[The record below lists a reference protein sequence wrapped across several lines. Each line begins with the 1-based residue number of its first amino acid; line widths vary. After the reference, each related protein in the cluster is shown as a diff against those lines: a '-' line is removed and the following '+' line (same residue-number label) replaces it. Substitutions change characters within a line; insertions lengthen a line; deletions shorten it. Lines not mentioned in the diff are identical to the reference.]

1 MPRQFFALIPVVHI
15 EGGRA
20 TLPPAPTTGEVPPP
34 TSPLEVA
41 RYWSSQGAQRIQVVD
56 ADAAA
61 GKEPNTRA
69 IGELVRKMH
78 NHARI
83 DLVAGV
89 FDDATLTEAAKT
101 KAAQIVL
108 GTKAL
113 ADLDFVGRAI
123 AKYHSEISLG
133 LVIGEGGVLH
143 APGSAADGLDIW
155 GLLPQLDAMGT
166 AHYLVVDAATGGH
179 WWSRHHSNL
188 AQFCASTSVPVTA
201 GSGVSSLENIH
212 DLCNLAVD
220 GLDGVVIG
228 HALDSGTFTY
238 AEARTGA
245 EARYDPYEWGPAQ
258 P

>member
-1 MPRQFFALIPVVHI
+1 MPTQFFALIPVVRI

-20 TLPPAPTTGEVPPP
+20 TLPPSPIGEVSPP

-41 RYWSSQGAQRIQVVD
+41 RYWSSQGAQRIQVID

-61 GKEPNTRA
+61 GKAPATHA
-69 IGELVRKMH
+69 ISELVRKMH

-83 DLVAGV
+83 DLVSGV
-89 FDDATLTEAAKT
+89 FDDATLAEAAQT
-101 KAAQIVL
+101 KPAQLVL
-108 GTKAL
+108 STKAL
-113 ADLDFVGRAI
+113 ADLDFVARAV
-123 AKYHSEISLG
+123 AKYHAEISLR

-155 GLLPQLDAMGT
+155 TLLPQLDAMGI

-179 WWSRHHSNL
+179 WWSRHHSVL

-212 DLCNLAVD
+212 DLCNLAAD

-228 HALDSGTFTY
+228 HALDTGLFTY
-238 AEARTGA
+238 AEAKTGA